1 MQISAMTAGMDR
13 IVRSP
18 NSLPV
23 YLNLQSDSEF
33 GQNDFFMQAVNSIEV
48 IQYVYATPIETRI
61 SNK

>member
-1 MQISAMTAGMDR
+1 MAAGMDR

-48 IQYVYATPIETRI
+48 IQYDSYSMSHTVC
-61 SNK
+61 